1 MCWVPDNLVPHVK
14 WLASCVR
21 TGYLWMGHGIPFRIS
36 YNYGNDS
43 DPPNGVILLNLG
55 AMNGKVVYI
64 LIHFVSLN

>member
-1 MCWVPDNLVPHVK
+1 
-14 WLASCVR
+14 
-21 TGYLWMGHGIPFRIS
+21 MGHGIPFRIS